1 MDTEKKLREQ
11 DWVKSLVEKLKQEI
25 ENNDTSFFANVSVD
39 AGRKLAYT
47 NEIHAYRNDT
57 VVPPEAS
64 TYETDMLFFDNL
76 EEETWIPRLVVEYK
90 LESVHTD
97 DALTYS
103 AKAAT
108 HKHVH
113 PYLRYG
119 ILIGKHGKK
128 AIPGRLFKHGTY
140 FDFMATWEGAEP
152 NSVEWKNFCALV
164 RDEIEASRNMQEL
177 LTTSRS
183 ANRKKFQVIHRPLRF
198 RAP

>member
-11 DWVKSLVEKLKQEI
+11 NWVKSQVEKLRQEI

-47 NEIHAYRNDT
+47 HEIHAYRKDT
-57 VVPPEAS
+57 VDREAS
-64 TYETDMLFFDNL
+64 SYETDMLFFDNL
-76 EEETWIPRLVVEYK
+76 EEETWIPRLVVECK
-90 LESVHTD
+90 LGSVSTH

-119 ILIGKHGKK
+119 ILIGSRGNK
-128 AIPGRLFKHGTY
+128 AIPGRLFKHGAY

-152 NSVEWKNFCALV
+152 NSVEWNNFCALV
-164 RDEIEASRNMQEL
+164 RDEIEASRSMQEL

-183 ANRKKFQVIHRPLRF
+183 ADRKKFQVIHRPLRF
-198 RAP
+198 RTP